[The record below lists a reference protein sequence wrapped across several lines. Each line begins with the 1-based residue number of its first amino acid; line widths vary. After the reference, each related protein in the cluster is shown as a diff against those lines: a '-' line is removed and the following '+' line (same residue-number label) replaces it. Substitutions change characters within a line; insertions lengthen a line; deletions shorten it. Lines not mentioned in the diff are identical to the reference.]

1 MSDGRSADTA
11 RELLKSMVR
20 DPRDWPDDHM
30 VVDLVQQGLVERRDL
45 AWHLTAAGEKFLG
58 LGSRGRASL

>member
-1 MSDGRSADTA
+1 MSVGRPAETA

-20 DPRDWPDDHM
+20 APRDWPDDRM

-45 AWHLTAAGEKFLG
+45 AWHLTAAGKQFLE
-58 LGSRGRASL
+58 LGTCRSATG